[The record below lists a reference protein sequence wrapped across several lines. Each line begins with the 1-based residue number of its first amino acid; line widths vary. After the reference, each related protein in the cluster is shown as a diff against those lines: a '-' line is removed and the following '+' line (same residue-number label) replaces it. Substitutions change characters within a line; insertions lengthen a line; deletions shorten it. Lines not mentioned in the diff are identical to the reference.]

1 MRTLFKGG
9 TVITGRGPKRADVLI
24 EGEKVKQVGRLILT
38 PADRTVDVE
47 GCLLFPGFIDAHT
60 HFDLDVCNTTTADD
74 FTTGS
79 RAALKGGTTT
89 VIDFACPNKGES
101 LQYGLDLWHKKA
113 DGRTFC
119 DYGFHM
125 TIDDWTESI
134 RAELPEMF
142 RQGVSSFKMYMTYPA
157 MMVGDR
163 DMYWALKELRH
174 LGGICGVHCENAG
187 VIDGMIAEKKA
198 AGLLGPSSHP
208 ESRPPYLEAEAVG
221 RLLRIAQ
228 AADCPVVIVHL
239 TNEEALKEVE
249 HARRRGQK
257 VYVETCPQYL
267 LLDESVYYNPDYS
280 QAARF
285 VCAPPIREK
294 SNQEVLWRG
303 LRRGEIQTISTDH
316 CSFTLAQKD
325 AGRED
330 FTKIPGG
337 LPGVETRGELIY
349 SYGVAAKKITL
360 AQMLKA
366 WVVVWVGNFVG
377 ALFIVFLV
385 YMAGIYKLNGEA
397 VANSMVSVAAGKVTI
412 DWVTIFFRGVLCNI
426 FVCLAVW
433 IGTAGKT
440 VVDKVVGIL
449 LPIAAFVACGFE
461 HCVANMY
468 FLPMGAVM
476 HACGYGAKVAGADAL
491 NAAGIAFN
499 LSAATLG
506 NIVGG
511 AVLVALGYWFI
522 YAKKSEA

>member
-24 EGEKVKQVGRLILT
+24 EGEKVRQIGRLILT

-89 VIDFACPNKGES
+89 VIDFACPNKGAS

-125 TIDDWTESI
+125 TIDDWNESI
-134 RAELPEMF
+134 RAELPEMI
-142 RQGVSSFKMYMTYPA
+142 RQGVTSFKMYMTYPA

-239 TNEEALKEVE
+239 TNEDALKEVE
-249 HARRRGQK
+249 HARKRGQK

-280 QAARF
+280 QAARY

-294 SNQEVLWRG
+294 ANQEVLWRG

-325 AGRED
+325 AGRDD

-337 LPGVETRGELIY
+337 LPGVETRGELVY
-349 SYGVAAKKITL
+349 SYGVAAKKISL
-360 AQMLKA
+360 AQMCRVLSENPARLYGLYPRK
-366 WVVVWVGNFVG
+366 
-377 ALFIVFLV
+377 
-385 YMAGIYKLNGEA
+385 
-397 VANSMVSVAAGKVTI
+397 
-412 DWVTIFFRGVLCNI
+412 GVLAPGSDADIVIYDPGDSHVIRAEDCIANVDYNPYEG
-426 FVCLAVW
+426 FV
-433 IGTAGKT
+433 TAGGIREVWLRGRKT
-440 VVDKVVGIL
+440 VEGGRVLDTVPAG
-449 LPIAAFVACGFE
+449 
-461 HCVANMY
+461 MY
-468 FLPMGAVM
+468 LARGK
-476 HACGYGAKVAGADAL
+476 CSL
-491 NAAGIAFN
+491 
-499 LSAATLG
+499 
-506 NIVGG
+506 
-511 AVLVALGYWFI
+511 
-522 YAKKSEA
+522 

>member
-9 TVITGRGPKRADVLI
+9 TVITGRGPKRADVLV
-24 EGEKVKQVGRLILT
+24 EGEKVRQVGRLILT

-125 TIDDWTESI
+125 TIDDWNESI

-198 AGLLGPSSHP
+198 AGLMGPSSHP
-208 ESRPPYLEAEAVG
+208 ETRPPYLEAEAIS

-249 HARRRGQK
+249 HARKRGQK
-257 VYVETCPQYL
+257 VYVETCPVHLRAPHPGKGQSGGSVAGPAPGRDPDDLHRPL
-267 LLDESVYYNPDYS
+267 LLHAGTEG
-280 QAARF
+280 
-285 VCAPPIREK
+285 
-294 SNQEVLWRG
+294 RG
-303 LRRGEIQTISTDH
+303 PGGLHQDPRRSPRCGDPRRVDLFLRRGRQEALSGPDV
-316 CSFTLAQKD
+316 
-325 AGRED
+325 
-330 FTKIPGG
+330 PGA
-337 LPGVETRGELIY
+337 E
-349 SYGVAAKKITL
+349 
-360 AQMLKA
+360 
-366 WVVVWVGNFVG
+366 
-377 ALFIVFLV
+377 
-385 YMAGIYKLNGEA
+385 
-397 VANSMVSVAAGKVTI
+397 
-412 DWVTIFFRGVLCNI
+412 
-426 FVCLAVW
+426 
-433 IGTAGKT
+433 
-440 VVDKVVGIL
+440 
-449 LPIAAFVACGFE
+449 
-461 HCVANMY
+461 
-468 FLPMGAVM
+468 
-476 HACGYGAKVAGADAL
+476 
-491 NAAGIAFN
+491 
-499 LSAATLG
+499 
-506 NIVGG
+506 
-511 AVLVALGYWFI
+511 
-522 YAKKSEA
+522 

>member
-9 TVITGRGPKRADVLI
+9 TVITGRGPKRADVLV
-24 EGEKVKQVGRLILT
+24 EGEKVRQVGRLILT

-125 TIDDWTESI
+125 TIDDWNESI

-198 AGLLGPSSHP
+198 AGLMGPSSHP
-208 ESRPPYLEAEAVG
+208 ETRPPYLEAESVS

-228 AADCPVVIVHL
+228 AADAPVVIVHL
-239 TNEEALKEVE
+239 TNREALDEVAF
-249 HARRRGQK
+249 ARARGQR

-267 LLDESVYYNPDYS
+267 ALDDGVYYDANWS
-280 QAARF
+280 MAARY
-285 VCAPPIREK
+285 VCAPPIRAEE
-294 SNQEVLWRG
+294 NQRALWRG

-325 AGRED
+325 MGRED

-337 LPGVETRGELIY
+337 LPGVETRGELLY
-349 SYGVAAKKITL
+349 TAGVAEGRITKE
-360 AQMLKA
+360 QMCALLSENPA
-366 WVVVWVGNFVG
+366 RLYG
-377 ALFIVFLV
+377 A
-385 YMAGIYKLNGEA
+385 YPRK
-397 VANSMVSVAAGKVTI
+397 
-412 DWVTIFFRGVLCNI
+412 GVLAPGSDADI
-426 FVCLAVW
+426 VVYDPKASHIL
-433 IGTAGKT
+433 TARDMVTKAGYT
-440 VVDKVVGIL
+440 PFEGLRTEGGI
-449 LPIAAFVACGFE
+449 
-461 HCVANMY
+461 
-468 FLPMGAVM
+468 
-476 HACGYGAKVAGADAL
+476 AKVYLRGSLMVED
-491 NAAGIAFN
+491 GR
-499 LSAATLG
+499 
-506 NIVGG
+506 IVGG
-511 AVLVALGYWFI
+511 PEGQYLRRGLCTL
-522 YAKKSEA
+522 